1 MTFRSQAYAN
11 LAIAGAIRNIASVA
25 FYVNQAQRDGLPDP
39 TWNEPTVAN
48 RGKDLDGY
56 ILQSWG
62 RPDGKLY
69 NLPGYY
75 L

>member
-1 MTFRSQAYAN
+1 MTFRSQAYAY
-11 LAIAGAIRNIASVA
+11 LAIAGALKNIASVA
-25 FYVNQAQRDGLPDP
+25 FYVGQARRDGLADP

-48 RGKDLDGY
+48 RGRDLDGY

-69 NLPGYY
+69 NLRNYY
-75 L
+75 A